1 MHPKQ
6 PRVLALRNKVRAA
19 HIGRQH
25 RFFNQ
30 LVRHIAGARHDLFN
44 AAVLVAHDLRLG
56 GLKVHRATALARLEQ
71 RLVHTVQI
79 EQIPHQG
86 FAFLRFRSPRIAED
100 GRDLVV
106 GESRMAPHHRRIELV
121 GADLAIKR
129 HEHIAHHAQALYLR
143 LQRAQTVGEF
153 FGQHGNDPAR
163 KVDAGGPVVG
173 VNVNGRT
180 VFHIV
185 ADIRNGHQQA
195 PAFDRRLTTALGGGL
210 AIHRVVKVACV
221 FPVYGDQRDVG

>member
-1 MHPKQ
+1 MNLRRIRSVFGGVGNRLKLARLGRVADIESNAHGFEVGPKRLHFLGCGAFVHPKQ

-19 HIGRQH
+19 QIGRQH
-25 RFFNQ
+25 RLFNQ
-30 LVRHIAGARHDLFN
+30 LVRHVAGARHDLFN

-86 FAFLRFRSPRIAED
+86 FAFLRFRSPRIAQN

-129 HEHIAHHAQALYLR
+129 HEHIAHHAQAL
-143 LQRAQTVGEF
+143 
-153 FGQHGNDPAR
+153 
-163 KVDAGGPVVG
+163 
-173 VNVNGRT
+173 
-180 VFHIV
+180 
-185 ADIRNGHQQA
+185 
-195 PAFDRRLTTALGGGL
+195 
-210 AIHRVVKVACV
+210 
-221 FPVYGDQRDVG
+221 